1 MGLITVLL
9 AILATVRVTR
19 LVTHDAISDPVR
31 LWITDRFGANSK
43 IAYFV
48 HCPWCVSMYV
58 GAVAGYSA
66 WSWADTPGY
75 QVATLALSASYVAGY
90 LVSRED

>member
-19 LVTHDAISDPVR
+19 LVTHDMISDPVR
-31 LWITDRFGANSK
+31 LWITERFGATSR
-43 IAYFV
+43 ITYLV
-48 HCPWCVSMYV
+48 HCPWCVSIYI
-58 GAVAGYSA
+58 GALIAYPA
-66 WSWADTPGY
+66 YAWADTSLY